1 MQEITSLLFTYM
13 NNNQRINEGED
24 SIYNFKNLS
33 KKLTQKMSNF
43 YVRKIMSPEV
53 HRVNLS
59 RCLTEYINQMWY
71 IDKI

>member
-1 MQEITSLLFTYM
+1 MQQITSLLFTYM
-13 NNNQRINEGED
+13 NNQRINERD

-33 KKLTQKMSNF
+33 KNLAQKMSNF
-43 YVRKIMSPEV
+43 YVRKIISPEV

-59 RCLTEYINQMWY
+59 RCLSEYINQMWY